1 MQFEVPQGIQA
12 TLYISTIAYQMS
24 EVNESFYLLFYNE
37 NYMLFEFIITVYI
50 LTFPKVL
57 YEFEPH

>member
-12 TLYISTIAYQMS
+12 TLYISTVAYQMS

-50 LTFPKVL
+50 LNFPKVL
-57 YEFEPH
+57 